1 MKETPYLCGGEFFAL
16 LISTFKYIFM
26 KANHVCG
33 KIYHIGVNDRRK
45 PLFENMWPLPG
56 GVAYN
61 SYLIADQ
68 KGSLGRN
75 KKHIG
80 SLSTCYGGWK

>member
-1 MKETPYLCGGEFFAL
+1 
-16 LISTFKYIFM
+16 M

-45 PLFENMWPLPG
+45 SLFENMWPLPG

-68 KGSLGRN
+68 KTALLDTVELGTGGSFADEIKQLLGGR
-75 KKHIG
+75 
-80 SLSTCYGGWK
+80 